1 MNRTEQMMQGCNG
14 VVSVSVS
21 ALLRFL
27 KRLFCIQSEW
37 AVVVDRCRNLCNNIG
52 TNLHYKC
59 STLAYNL

>member
-37 AVVVDRCRNLCNNIG
+37 AVVVDRRRNLCNNIG

-59 STLAYNL
+59 WTLAYHL